1 MGSQFSETVR
11 SFLSPVISYLDDPEV
26 TEIMIN
32 SPYEIWVER
41 KGRVEKTD
49 ATFDS
54 HDSLMSAVVNIS
66 QFVQRR
72 INQELPT
79 MDARLPDGSRIHVI
93 LPPCSRKGVC
103 MSVRKFSKDALTIQ
117 KLVEYGS
124 ITNDAVDFLRACV
137 EMKKNII
144 ISGGTGSGKTSLL
157 NALSSLVPNH
167 ERIIVIEDSAELQ
180 LQQDHI
186 LPLET
191 KMADRQGRG
200 EVTIRDLLKST
211 LRLRPDRIIIGEIRG
226 GEALDLLQAMNTG
239 HGGTMG
245 TIHSNS
251 PLDALSRM
259 ETLSLFSGIELPL
272 TAIRA
277 QITSAIDIVV
287 QTTRFHDG

>member
-117 KLVEYGS
+117 K
-124 ITNDAVDFLRACV
+124 NMD
-137 EMKKNII
+137 
-144 ISGGTGSGKTSLL
+144 
-157 NALSSLVPNH
+157 P
-167 ERIIVIEDSAELQ
+167 
-180 LQQDHI
+180 
-186 LPLET
+186 
-191 KMADRQGRG
+191 
-200 EVTIRDLLKST
+200 
-211 LRLRPDRIIIGEIRG
+211 
-226 GEALDLLQAMNTG
+226 
-239 HGGTMG
+239 
-245 TIHSNS
+245 
-251 PLDALSRM
+251 
-259 ETLSLFSGIELPL
+259 
-272 TAIRA
+272 
-277 QITSAIDIVV
+277 
-287 QTTRFHDG
+287 